1 MPLSLFRAGSVRE
14 VGFLGATLHETQAL
28 QEGEN
33 VVQWMYLLID
43 TWTLTLPLQSSQV
56 VTEATTKGSDTSSLQ
71 PIDVHNDH
79 S

>member
-1 MPLSLFRAGSVRE
+1 MRE
-14 VGFLGATLHETQAL
+14 TGAF

-33 VVQWMYLLID
+33 VVQWRYLLNG

-56 VTEATTKGSDTSSLQ
+56 VTEATTKGSNTSSLL
-71 PIDVHNDH
+71 PIDVQNDH